1 MSTSSVLDHVLIGY
15 APLTDRQRGPA
26 GMRLTIVPAM
36 GRATPDAAMLLQ
48 AVGQAFPAPAVV
60 LLNIADEKLL
70 DGVLAQPAIESNIVI
85 EVPAFLA
92 EHPPRADVLRRLRQ
106 MGVGLAYT
114 GRVAAEIPPLLQNC
128 FRYAI
133 TDLTASGAGAAGAA
147 PAPRS
152 LTQVVSGVREM
163 ADFDRAFTASGAAV
177 AVGWPVE
184 PGALPAGKSAVPPDL
199 RGIVE
204 LMNRVDRQEPAEKM
218 EPVLKTDPTLAFR
231 LLRYINSPAFGLR
244 VEVTSFK
251 HALMLLG
258 YGRLKRWLAL
268 LLASSSRDQT
278 IRPLMRA
285 AVCRGFLMEELG
297 RSSGD
302 EEMRSEMFVCGVFSL
317 LDQMLRQPFAELLK
331 SVPVPDRVASS
342 LLYPDGPYA
351 AQLDLVRALEQ
362 SSPIDIRECASKLFL
377 TQGDVSRAVLNGL
390 AGARQIE

>member
-1 MSTSSVLDHVLIGY
+1 MATSSVIDHVLIGY

-36 GRATPDAAMLLQ
+36 GRATPDAAALLQ
-48 AVGQAFPAPAVV
+48 AVGQSFPAPSVV

-70 DGVLAQPAIESNIVI
+70 DAVLGQPAIESNIVV

-106 MGVGLAYT
+106 MGVGLAFS
-114 GRVAAEIPPLLQNC
+114 GRPASEIPPLLQNC

-133 TDLTASGAGAAGAA
+133 TELGPGGAGGASSGAA
-147 PAPRS
+147 PRS
-152 LTQVVSGVREM
+152 VTQVVSGVMEM
-163 ADFDRAFTASGAAV
+163 ADLERAFAGGASV
-177 AVGWPVE
+177 AIGWPVE
-184 PGALPAGKSAVPPDL
+184 PGALPAGKAAVPPDL
-199 RGIVE
+199 RGIVD

-268 LLASSSRDQT
+268 LLASGSRDQT

-297 RSSGD
+297 KNAGD
-302 EEMRSEMFVCGVFSL
+302 EEIRGEMFVCGVFSL
-317 LDQMLRQPFAELLK
+317 LDQMLRQPFSELLK

-351 AQLDLVRALEQ
+351 AYLDLVRALEQ
-362 SSPIDIRECASKLFL
+362 SSPVDIRERAGKLFL
-377 TQGDVSRAVLNGL
+377 TQGDVSRAVLHGL
-390 AGARQIE
+390 GGARQIE

>member
-1 MSTSSVLDHVLIGY
+1 MANSSVLDHLLIGY
-15 APLTDRQRGPA
+15 APLTDRQRGAA

-36 GRATPDAAMLLQ
+36 ARVTPDAAALLQ

-60 LLNIADEKLL
+60 LLNIADESLL
-70 DGVLAQPAIESNIVI
+70 DAVLALPQIEPNIVI

-106 MGVGLAYT
+106 LGVGLAYS
-114 GRVAAEIPPLLQNC
+114 GRSAAEIPPLLQNC

-133 TDLTASGAGAAGAA
+133 TDLGSATPGAGHSM

-152 LTQVVSGVREM
+152 VTPVVAGVAEM
-163 ADFDRAFTASGAAV
+163 ADFDRAFAGGAAV
-177 AVGWPVE
+177 AIGWPVE
-184 PGALPAGKSAVPPDL
+184 AGALPGGKSTVPPDL
-199 RGIVE
+199 RGIIE

-268 LLASSSRDQT
+268 LLASGSRDQT

-285 AVCRGFLMEELG
+285 AVCRGFVMEELG
-297 RSSGD
+297 RNAGD
-302 EEMRSEMFVCGVFSL
+302 DEMRGEMFVCGVFSL
-317 LDQMLRQPFAELLK
+317 LDQMLRQPFSELLK

-351 AQLDLVRALEQ
+351 GYLNLVRALEQ
-362 SSPIDIRECASKLFL
+362 SSPVDIRERAGQLFL
-377 TQGDVSRAVLNGL
+377 TQGDISRAALTGL

>member
-1 MSTSSVLDHVLIGY
+1 MSTASIIDHVLIGY
-15 APLTDRQRGPA
+15 SPLTDRQRGAA

-36 GRATPDAAMLLQ
+36 GRATPDAASLLQ
-48 AVGQAFPAPAVV
+48 AVGQAFPAPSVV
-60 LLNIADEKLL
+60 LLNIADDKLL
-70 DGVLAQPAIESNIVI
+70 DAVLGQPAIESNIVV

-92 EHPPRADVLRRLRQ
+92 DRPPRADVLRRLRQ

-114 GRVAAEIPPLLQNC
+114 GRPAAEIPPALQSC

-133 TDLTASGAGAAGAA
+133 TELAPGGAA
-147 PAPRS
+147 PAPGPAPRS
-152 LTQVVSGVREM
+152 VTPVVSGVMEM
-163 ADFDRAFTASGAAV
+163 ADFDRAFATGASV
-177 AVGWPVE
+177 AIGWPVE
-184 PGALPAGKSAVPPDL
+184 PGALPSGKSNVPPDL
-199 RGIVE
+199 RGIID

-258 YGRLKRWLAL
+258 YARLKRWLAL
-268 LLASSSRDQT
+268 LLAAGSRDQS

-297 RSSGD
+297 RNAGD
-302 EEMRSEMFVCGVFSL
+302 DEMRGEMFVCGVFSL

-351 AQLDLVRALEQ
+351 GYLELVRALEQ
-362 SSPIDIRECASKLFL
+362 ASPIDIRERSAKLFL
-377 TQGDVSRAVLNGL
+377 TQGDVSRAVLVGL